1 LITPSVYGG
10 QGGDLGSIKP
20 GDLWSHHHAGPEP
33 ARASKNFQTPPVYGG
48 QGGDLGSIK
57 PGDLWSHHHAGPE
70 PARASK
76 NFQTPPVYGGQG
88 GDLGS
93 IKPGDLRSHHLAGL
107 ERAKPPVREASC
119 LHSVLK
125 GKEGTSENGG
135 VFDNSPRL
143 RGARGGS
150 WFDQTWRPA
159 DVSPH
164 WFGACEASCSR
175 SILSASCPE
184 RKGMDQRERTDNDQI
199 RSPHLK

>member
-1 LITPSVYGG
+1 LITPS
-10 QGGDLGSIKP
+10 
-20 GDLWSHHHAGPEP
+20 
-33 ARASKNFQTPPVYGG
+33 VYGG

-159 DVSPH
+159 VTSPALVSERAKPPVR
-164 WFGACEASCSR
+164 EASFLHRVLKGKEWISVNGLIMTR
-175 SILSASCPE
+175 SAPP
-184 RKGMDQRERTDNDQI
+184 T
-199 RSPHLK
+199 

>member
-1 LITPSVYGG
+1 LI
-10 QGGDLGSIKP
+10 
-20 GDLWSHHHAGPEP
+20 
-33 ARASKNFQTPPVYGG
+33 
-48 QGGDLGSIK
+48 
-57 PGDLWSHHHAGPE
+57 
-70 PARASK
+70 
-76 NFQTPPVYGGQG
+76 TPPVYGGQG

-93 IKPGDLRSHHLAGL
+93 IKPGDLRTYHRTGS

-159 DVSPH
+159 VTYHLAGSERAKPPVR
-164 WFGACEASCSR
+164 EASCLHSVLKGREGTSENGGVFDNSPRLRGARGGSWFDQTWRLVVASPRITPPSTGGKGGILVWSVR
-175 SILSASCPE
+175 SLLFAKHPFCIVS
-184 RKGMDQRERTDNDQI
+184 
-199 RSPHLK
+199 